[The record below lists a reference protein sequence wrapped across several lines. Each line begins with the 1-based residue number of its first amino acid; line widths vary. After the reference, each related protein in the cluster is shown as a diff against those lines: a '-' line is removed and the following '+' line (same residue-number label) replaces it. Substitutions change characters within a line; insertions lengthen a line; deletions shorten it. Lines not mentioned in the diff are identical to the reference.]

1 MVLEG
6 PPAEAE
12 YTLRFYI
19 APLTDAVE
27 RMDEILAARAQT
39 TIYPIK
45 SPASYHLDSVP
56 PKSRQ
61 VTRTIRKEPS

>member
-27 RMDEILAARAQT
+27 RMDEILAARA
-39 TIYPIK
+39 
-45 SPASYHLDSVP
+45 SVLLN
-56 PKSRQ
+56 SW
-61 VTRTIRKEPS
+61 I